1 MYLHLGQDTVVQTR
15 QIMGIFDL
23 ENATVASATR
33 EYIAR
38 AQKAGCV
45 VNVSMELPKSFV
57 VCSDPKTKQT
67 TVYISQISAQTL
79 LKRSA
84 GALERCGADGKG

>member
-15 QIMGIFDL
+15 QIVGLLDL

-38 AQKAGCV
+38 AQKSGCV